1 MGHSTTA
8 NIDTAALI
16 TVADRFDDVAML
28 LERAGRSRLG
38 FDGANAGTV
47 HTAGGD
53 AVRRCT
59 EQLLVDIQSWAR
71 AAAEIGVALR
81 SGARRY
87 RDADEA
93 AAGGLG

>member
-1 MGHSTTA
+1 MGHSTA
-8 NIDTAALI
+8 SIDTSALI
-16 TVADRFDDVAML
+16 TVADRFDDVALL

-38 FDGANAGTV
+38 FDGAHAGSA

-53 AVRRCT
+53 AVRRSA
-59 EQLLVDIQSWAR
+59 EQLLVDVQNWAR

-87 RDADEA
+87 RDSDEA
-93 AAGGLG
+93 AAGGLS

>member
-8 NIDTAALI
+8 NIDTAVLI
-16 TVADRFDDVAML
+16 TVADRFDGVATL

-38 FDGANAGTV
+38 FSGAHAGSA

-53 AVRRCT
+53 AVRRCM
-59 EQLLVDIQSWAR
+59 EQLLVDIQGWAR